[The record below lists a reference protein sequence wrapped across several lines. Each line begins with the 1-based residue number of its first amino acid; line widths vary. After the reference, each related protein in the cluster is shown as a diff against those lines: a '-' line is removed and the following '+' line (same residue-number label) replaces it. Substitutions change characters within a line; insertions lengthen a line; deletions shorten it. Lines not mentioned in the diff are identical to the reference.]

1 MENRTRGAQV
11 GHKHKHGQ
19 KRVALSVNQQVKLIE
34 FCDSMA
40 QNKPTY
46 QELTVWAR
54 EQFSLPQAPSKG
66 LIAKIMKNKQE
77 IMEKSLEA
85 FNLGRKRKKT
95 ICNTQQATLERLL
108 LDWVHN
114 YAAIHGHISDAMMIE
129 KVSRS
134 MPCLMFTRKDINALP

>member
-1 MENRTRGAQV
+1 
-11 GHKHKHGQ
+11 
-19 KRVALSVNQQVKLIE
+19 
-34 FCDSMA
+34 MA